1 MISKGSFDFIDDDE
15 RFLIVFRPGSACY
28 VNLKEKERI
37 NWCYYSSQG
46 TKLYSTEAINNSNIL
61 INYQYS
67 NQKTTITSIYQAL
80 LTINHNSQPRMI
92 IKHLEK
98 KHNEQL

>member
-1 MISKGSFDFIDDDE
+1 MIPTDSFDFIDDAE
-15 RFLIVFRPGSACY
+15 RFRIVFRPGSACY

-46 TKLYSTEAINNSNIL
+46 TKLYSTEAINDSNIL

-67 NQKTTITSIYQAL
+67 NQKNTSPLIYQIL
-80 LTINHNSQPRMI
+80 LTINPNSQPRLI
-92 IKHLEK
+92 IKQLKE
-98 KHNEQL
+98 KHNE